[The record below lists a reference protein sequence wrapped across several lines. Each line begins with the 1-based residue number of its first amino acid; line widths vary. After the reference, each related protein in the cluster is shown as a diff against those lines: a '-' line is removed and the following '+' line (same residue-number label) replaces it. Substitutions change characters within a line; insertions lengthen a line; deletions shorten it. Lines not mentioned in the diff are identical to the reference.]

1 MSVSQVSGVSEFL
14 DPSLEDIAGLA
25 KTDGNVIV
33 GDGTNW
39 VGKSVGTI
47 ISESSQGS
55 IVGSDL
61 IPWVDAD
68 DISALKTITLD
79 NIGIL
84 FAYTFES
91 LSNREAAGGYVSLDQ
106 YKIKTKNSSGT
117 FISFI
122 TNENTASRTHIL
134 PDRDGTLADNTDL
147 NLKANLASPTFSGTA
162 IFNAVEIGVSDSMT
176 PTGGLALNAP
186 VNTVTLDLIPTSDDN
201 NATTGSIR
209 IWGTKFGTSN
219 RHSEIKNITVGGT
232 DGNNLV
238 FFTNGN
244 EVLRLD
250 ASGNIIVSGTIDG
263 RDVAADGTKLDGIE
277 ALADVTDAANV
288 TAAGALMDSEVINLA
303 DVKALAIGGTVQAY
317 NLVLDELASQTI
329 ITETT
334 TARILALTDANDY
347 IRCTNA
353 ANTII
358 TIPSE
363 DSGSSIDFP
372 IGTRI
377 EIFRATA
384 ADVSIAAEAG
394 VTLTYAEGLR
404 IAATNKLAAIIKTGA
419 NAWDVIGALAA

>member
-1 MSVSQVSGVSEFL
+1 MTTLTGTTPANTYKDLLQVSNSNSGIDGTLRVIEDGEGTASPLSLSLTALNVTGALFVDSATGRVGIGDITPECLL
-14 DPSLEDIAGLA
+14 DIGGTNAGFVWAPVEIEAGLRIWDA
-25 KTDGNVIV
+25 ASSSFGMRFGFASNVPYIQ
-33 GDGTNW
+33 GYRET
-39 VGKSVGTI
+39 VGTI
-47 ISESSQGS
+47 
-55 IVGSDL
+55 DL
-61 IPWVDAD
+61 QLQPLGGDVF
-68 DISALKTITLD
+68 
-79 NIGIL
+79 IG
-84 FAYTFES
+84 
-91 LSNREAAGGYVSLDQ
+91 GSLDIQ
-106 YKIKTKNSSGT
+106 
-117 FISFI
+117 
-122 TNENTASRTHIL
+122 
-134 PDRDGTLADNTDL
+134 
-147 NLKANLASPTFSGTA
+147 
-162 IFNAVEIGVSDSMT
+162 
-176 PTGGLALNAP
+176 
-186 VNTVTLDLIPTSDDN
+186 
-201 NATTGSIR
+201 
-209 IWGTKFGTSN
+209 
-219 RHSEIKNITVGGT
+219 
-232 DGNNLV
+232 
-238 FFTNGN
+238 
-244 EVLRLD
+244 
-250 ASGNIIVSGTIDG
+250 GNIIVSGTIDG

-277 ALADVTDAANV
+277 ASADVTDTTNV

-317 NLVLDELASQTI
+317 DLVLDELASQTI